1 MRRLRAAASLIA
13 VACLAGGLAGC
24 QSGGS
29 VTSPSVLPGTPT
41 PTVSA
46 SPTAETP
53 TPTPTP
59 TPSAVAVGAAELRS
73 IAVPEVSFRQPVSPL
88 TSVAM
93 GNAINPPLY
102 APGRPSAPIRVAD
115 KGVQP
120 SSDAADTVYVGCHT
134 SATHGPEQ
142 YPCDALTRA
151 VQPGF
156 HVVATTD
163 AGTLTYVVDKT
174 RAIPYADFA
183 GDAETW
189 AIVGKR
195 LVFVMCDVVD
205 GKPTHMNYVIYATLA
220 A

>member
-1 MRRLRAAASLIA
+1 MRRVRAAASLA
-13 VACLAGGLAGC
+13 GVMCLVGALAGC
-24 QSGGS
+24 QPPATGGPS
-29 VTSPSVLPGTPT
+29 PEPTPPTSQPVTPPAVSPSPSVTP
-41 PTVSA
+41 A
-46 SPTAETP
+46 SGGV
-53 TPTPTP
+53 
-59 TPSAVAVGAAELRS
+59 VAAAELRR
-73 IAVPEVSFRQPVSPL
+73 IAVPEVGFDQPVSPM

-102 APGRPSAPIRVAD
+102 APGRPSAPVRVAD

-120 SSDAADTVYVGCHT
+120 SSDAPDTVYVGCHT
-134 SATHGPEQ
+134 SASHGPEQ

-174 RAIPYADFA
+174 RSIPYAAFA
-183 GDAETW
+183 SDADTW
-189 AIVGKR
+189 AVVPRR
-195 LVFVMCDVVD
+195 LVFVMCDILD
-205 GKPTHMNYVIYATLA
+205 GTPTHMNYVIYATLA